1 MKVVIPLGD
10 KAMQFVT
17 IFQHLKMKITD
28 ANLVFDEEKMYMQGM
43 DNSQIGLFELKLLAN
58 WFQEYE
64 VSQPVTL
71 GINCELLHKML
82 NCLDRLQNIILTF
95 EEDGDNLDIQ
105 FTSAEKGIIDK
116 HFILPLMDIDI
127 PLMQI
132 PPTEYTADIILA
144 AAVFE
149 KIIEQ
154 LLIFADSVKVICS
167 EDSVSLKTTSSS
179 TSEFGQ
185 MEAKIQFDDMTEYAI
200 EEDTTLN
207 LTFSLEHLNWM
218 VQFSKLC
225 NEMSIHFKK
234 DIPLKLTYNL
244 TEDCFIQFFLAP
256 KFEDY

>member
-1 MKVVIPLGD
+1 MKVIIPPGD
-10 KAMQFVT
+10 KTMQFVT

-28 ANLVFDEEKMYMQGM
+28 ANIVFDEEKLYMQGM

-58 WFQEYE
+58 WFQEYN
-64 VSQPVTL
+64 VSQSVTL
-71 GINCELLHKML
+71 GINCEVFHKML
-82 NCLDRLQNIILTF
+82 NCLDRSQNIILTF
-95 EEDGDNLDIQ
+95 EENGDNLDIQ
-105 FTSAEKGIIDK
+105 FTSEEKGIIDK

-127 PLMQI
+127 ALMQI
-132 PPTEYTADIILA
+132 PPTEYTADLILA
-144 AAVFE
+144 ATVFE

-154 LLIFADSVKVICS
+154 LIIFADSVKVTCS
-167 EDSVSLKTTSSS
+167 ENTVSLKTTNSSS
-179 TSEFGQ
+179 HDCAQ
-185 MEAKIQFDDMTEYAI
+185 MEANIHFDDMAEYAI

-207 LTFSLEHLNWM
+207 LTFSLDHLNWM

-234 DIPLKLTYNL
+234 DVPLKLTYNI

>member
-1 MKVVIPLGD
+1 MKVIIPPGD

-105 FTSAEKGIIDK
+105 FTSSEKGIIDK

-132 PPTEYTADIILA
+132 PP
-144 AAVFE
+144 
-149 KIIEQ
+149 
-154 LLIFADSVKVICS
+154 
-167 EDSVSLKTTSSS
+167 
-179 TSEFGQ
+179 
-185 MEAKIQFDDMTEYAI
+185 
-200 EEDTTLN
+200 
-207 LTFSLEHLNWM
+207 
-218 VQFSKLC
+218 
-225 NEMSIHFKK
+225 
-234 DIPLKLTYNL
+234 
-244 TEDCFIQFFLAP
+244 
-256 KFEDY
+256 

>member
-1 MKVVIPLGD
+1 MKVIISQGD

-28 ANLVFDEEKMYMQGM
+28 ANMVFDEEKLYMQGM
-43 DNSQIGLFELKLLAN
+43 DNSQIGLFELKLMAN
-58 WFQEYE
+58 WFHEYD

-71 GINCELLHKML
+71 GINCELFHKML
-82 NCLDRLQNIILTF
+82 NCLDRSQNIILTF
-95 EEDGDNLDIQ
+95 EEEGDNLNIQ
-105 FTSAEKGIIDK
+105 FTSTEKGIIDK

-127 PLMQI
+127 ALMQI
-132 PPTEYTADIILA
+132 PPTEYTADLLLA
-144 AAVFE
+144 ATVFE

-154 LLIFADSVKVICS
+154 LILFADSVKVACS
-167 EDSVSLKTTSSS
+167 EDAVSLKTTCSS
-179 TSEFGQ
+179 TSECGK
-185 MEAKIQFDDMTEYAI
+185 MEANIHFDDMTEYAI
-200 EEDTTLN
+200 EEGTTLN
-207 LTFSLEHLNWM
+207 LSFSLDHLNWM

>member
-1 MKVVIPLGD
+1 MKIIIPPGD
-10 KAMQFVT
+10 KAIKFVT
-17 IFQHLKMKITD
+17 IFQHLKTTITD

-64 VSQPVTL
+64 VSQSVTL
-71 GINCELLHKML
+71 GINCEIFHKMV
-82 NCLDRLQNIILTF
+82 NCIERSQNIILTF
-95 EEDGDNLDIQ
+95 DEDGDNIDIQ
-105 FTSAEKGIIDK
+105 LTSDEKGIIDK
-116 HFILPLMDIDI
+116 HFRLPLMDIDI

-132 PPTEYTADIILA
+132 PPTEYTADIILTSN
-144 AAVFE
+144 VFE

-154 LLIFADSVKVICS
+154 LLIFSDSVKITCS
-167 EDSVSLKTTSSS
+167 EDLVSLKTTSSS
-179 TSEFGQ
+179 TSEFGE
-185 MEAKIQFDDMTEYAI
+185 MEAKINFDDMTEYAI

-207 LTFSLEHLNWM
+207 LTFSLDHLNWM

-234 DIPLKLTYNL
+234 DVPLKLTYNL
-244 TEDCFIQFFLAP
+244 VEDCFIQFFLAP